1 MPGDHRRIGLGVRF
15 QSQSKRLVSRSFIF
29 HQGSVSDPIIW
40 KNLLILAGIS
50 LVLVVAG
57 TQLFKRTAY
66 R

>member
-1 MPGDHRRIGLGVRF
+1 
-15 QSQSKRLVSRSFIF
+15 LVSRSFIF